1 MIVSRKQQYS
11 LVIILTLQAISI
23 ILVRQKSANR
33 DLSMYGIADRL
44 GGITVD
50 HHVFYK
56 HFIALTEYNKYF
68 AKDNAR
74 NIEDRISL
82 FSFYC
87 EQSKVYSIFS
97 SG

>member
-44 GGITVD
+44 EGNRRSSCLLQAFHRPNGV
-50 HHVFYK
+50 
-56 HFIALTEYNKYF
+56 
-68 AKDNAR
+68 
-74 NIEDRISL
+74 
-82 FSFYC
+82 
-87 EQSKVYSIFS
+87 QQIFC
-97 SG
+97 